1 MRVRAV
7 AVAAERNA
15 VAAREALAARAT
27 TMARAKSQKAR
38 DDDDGSVSG
47 STVGSPVDYHRRYS
61 ASSTASTSD
70 SDADSNN
77 QSIAKDESEEKNARK
92 ELLQVHGEHMHQQE
106 DHDHTQLQLQAA
118 GTVECGTSEP
128 GLFTPCQLDMHDDST
143 EWELQT
149 IEAVQPGLHCYLPLG
164 EDFGSD

>member
-47 STVGSPVDYHRRYS
+47 STVGYRRHS

-70 SDADSNN
+70 SDADSIN

-92 ELLQVHGEHMHQQE
+92 ELLQVHREHMHQQE

-128 GLFTPCQLDMHDDST
+128 GLSTPCQLDMHDDST